1 MVNLYVN
8 LILHYG
14 TEGYFTG
21 LCCYIAIVLGT
32 ISTFCTFLLPLSVLP
47 MQAAG
52 TVQQAGRQ
60 LALTSPVP
68 SNDSFENSF
77 NATESVHTFIAMA
90 YMS

>member
-1 MVNLYVN
+1 MNSSYDIDMVNSYVN

-14 TEGYFTG
+14 TEGCFTG

-32 ISTFCTFLLPLSVLP
+32 ISTFCTFLLPLSVLA

-60 LALTSPVP
+60 LALTS
-68 SNDSFENSF
+68 
-77 NATESVHTFIAMA
+77 SVQGSYKDAKSSRTVAVEVL
-90 YMS
+90 